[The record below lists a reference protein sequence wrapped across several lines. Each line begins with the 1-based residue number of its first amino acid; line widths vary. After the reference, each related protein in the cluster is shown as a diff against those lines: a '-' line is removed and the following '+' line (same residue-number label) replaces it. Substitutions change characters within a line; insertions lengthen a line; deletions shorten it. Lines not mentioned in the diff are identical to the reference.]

1 MIRRFF
7 FVLLGTYSFPPPLI
21 YGISFASLISTT
33 KERLMRELIYSL
45 FIHALCFQILF
56 GSTLLDLGQRKFR
69 RPASFGYGLELDTLK
84 NRLTEFKEKIKGK
97 EVKPENCG
105 EEDLNEEMSEE
116 ELMLMSLFGDNS
128 TVYSREDMAFN
139 KYVDSLEGNACGVVE
154 NEKQKP
160 AAQECVSKK
169 VPGYIETKAQEIMKA
184 EADNIEEDQ
193 RADFSLENA
202 EVRGFHKEALF
213 LMGEVRKY
221 LTDDSL
227 SKDDRV
233 GLLVEFLGS
242 VSLPMRD
249 LVTVLRAYTPLEYDG
264 KYFYESLL
272 PEFSGSLIEDEIS
285 KDLIESG
292 PNKMVENFY
301 LEVESRGW
309 GKIGLRYNPNDVIA
323 RDIVA
328 LLNAPTA
335 KNYTR
340 ASKWMTLQMM
350 LTQVATYDAMM
361 GIEKP
366 IEVPKSCQNHLNG
379 DLPEEIKMQ
388 YSAKDGEGLL
398 NRILADHG
406 LIYSEGNTDYT
417 EFYYD
422 LENKDPMKESYSGLM
437 PFETYKAA
445 MQDVYDSEGKS
456 GLGVLNAT
464 LDDYQNFT
472 EVVEILRPKALNVF
486 QNDHSWVFGLIDFED
501 EIYKGANLFNKVL
514 AQPESTEVYEY
525 TTEEGSTVEID
536 HVAQNLSTF
545 LVELMQRHKVNHWD
559 KLISGD
565 LKSKLEKTNVRIKFP
580 SLYGATAWRMW
591 ALRELENFANTVDTK
606 DIAVSRAF
614 DKAYISVNHKLNP
627 SRKIEDRVNALKSYL
642 NELKVSDE
650 FVPTRRLNTE
660 VHRRGYRLLE
670 RLWTELVLK
679 TSYLEKAKV
688 TEFDYLS
695 GQMQNGNPWARLRL
709 SYLVLM
715 NELEFITLE
724 EKPSYSKV
732 SNEEYS
738 ETSLKSC
745 LSKDISD
752 LRGRLNKAAKKM
764 GLNNPLE
771 PGYANL
777 AIKDKERE
785 QVFSTVID
793 KASPL
798 FKQLNTSGKPFYQ
811 DLEEVTYTTLLSKE
825 DVEKFVEEKLP
836 AGLHDMAWEGIED
849 FLETDE
855 ADVGRFFTDLY
866 RLKGNPEKQM
876 EYFEQYSQDFGIDN
890 SYDVKRT
897 FLVMDNNI
905 KTHVLKSLLRSSANL
920 RKVKIMQEMETLC
933 NIEPNDQESFK
944 TLFYTTSKA
953 QNQLNQLTGA
963 PTIPNDVMEK
973 INGKLSQM
981 SAEETKDMWLGI
993 GAGVL
998 GVAAMLIGGAC
1009 TGLTGGICAPL
1020 GVAMMG
1026 AGASAMTMQASLV
1039 TREFSRKQHAD
1050 LNTEKVK
1057 TFEELGFAN
1066 IGASDNVSRYWFWTI
1081 FEAASIIPLIGI
1093 TARSV
1098 RVGTKMTYLFAENTL
1113 KSGLRQGIKVTGRS
1127 SGTVYSEAD
1136 VAFSRL
1142 VLGFNSPVAQAK
1154 SVVNAVGKSSI
1165 ALKNALLNVGKQG
1178 INPKVIS
1185 RAIKRIR
1192 NLHKLYRQ
1200 GRISLVAMTRK
1211 IGKVIFGVQGVA
1223 KTYVSKVVVQETVDG
1238 IDKQTAKTVAEYFGN
1253 NPKGFHFLMSKYAK
1267 SVPKAIKS
1275 MERYEKGT
1283 SLLGKITLLP
1293 WARNGIRSL
1302 RSSHLKKFG
1311 ESILRIE
1318 KEAAELVAKNGDL
1331 EAYILKN
1338 VDELTDI
1345 FKDIPVKGVR
1355 EFAYMFFIQGGP
1367 HLGKSLSSISARGV
1381 NRATYW
1387 ASNGLVM
1394 RKFFNARSRLIYE
1407 GAKSQAK
1414 SILGLSTY
1422 VSAETA
1428 LESFKSFQSS
1438 VANAALK
1445 AGDDAGA
1452 EILQQYA
1459 KLEDRLVKEIHL
1471 VVKKYLDSSKLI
1483 QLKDGIVGG
1492 RKRLLSGVTQLD
1504 EAALKKII
1512 FSPESEQEKAL
1523 GVIIWSILP
1532 VENLFKLD
1540 EMGDVAHRVI
1550 RELANYENV
1559 GEYEKLLNAFKV
1571 LVIKRDPGVVE
1582 IM

>member
-1 MIRRFF
+1 
-7 FVLLGTYSFPPPLI
+7 
-21 YGISFASLISTT
+21 
-33 KERLMRELIYSL
+33 MRDFIYSL
-45 FIHALCFQILF
+45 FVHALCFQILF
-56 GSTLLDLGQRKFR
+56 GASLFELGQRKQR
-69 RPASFGYGLELDTLK
+69 RPASFGYEIELDALK
-84 NRLTEFKEKIKGK
+84 TRLVEFKEKIKGK
-97 EVKPENCG
+97 EVKPEDCG
-105 EEDLNEEMSEE
+105 EEEEQEGMSEE
-116 ELMLMSLFGDNS
+116 ELMLMSLFGESS

-154 NEKQKP
+154 NAKHEP
-160 AAQECVSKK
+160 AAEQCVSKK
-169 VPGYIETKAQEIMKA
+169 IPGYIETKASEIMKA
-184 EADNIEEDQ
+184 EAESIEEDF
-193 RADFSLENA
+193 RADFSLENK
-202 EVRGFHKEALF
+202 EVRDFHKEALF

-227 SKDDRV
+227 SKEDRV

-272 PEFSGSLIEDEIS
+272 PEFSGSLIEDELT
-285 KDLIESG
+285 KDLIQSG

-309 GKIGLRYNPNDVIA
+309 GKAGLRYNANDVIA

-361 GIEKP
+361 GIEEP
-366 IEVPKSCQNHLNG
+366 IEIPNSCQNHLNG
-379 DLPEEIKMQ
+379 DLPESIKMQ
-388 YSAKDGEGLL
+388 YSSEDGDGLL

-406 LIYSEGNTDYT
+406 LIYSEGNTDYS

-445 MQDVYDSEGKS
+445 MQDIYDSEGKS
-456 GLGVLNAT
+456 HLDILNAT
-464 LDDYQNFT
+464 LDDYQNFS
-472 EVVEILRPKALNVF
+472 EVVEVLRPKALGEF
-486 QNDHSWVFGLIDFED
+486 QDNNSWVFGLIDFED
-501 EIYKGANLFNKVL
+501 EVFKGANLFNKVL
-514 AQPESTEVYEY
+514 AQPETSEVYEY
-525 TTEEGSTVEID
+525 TSDEGDTVEID
-536 HVAQNLSTF
+536 HVAQNLSIF
-545 LVELMQRHKVNHWD
+545 LVELMQRHKVDHWD
-559 KLISGD
+559 KLINGD
-565 LKSKLEKTNVRIKFP
+565 LKLKLEQTQIRIKFP

-591 ALRELENFANTVDTK
+591 ALRELEDFSNRVDIK
-606 DIAVSRAF
+606 DASVQRAF
-614 DKAYISVNHKLNP
+614 NKAYISANHKLNP
-627 SRKIEDRVNALKSYL
+627 SRKIEDRIAALKSYL
-642 NELKVSDE
+642 SELKVSDE
-650 FVPTRRLNTE
+650 FIPTRRLNTE
-660 VHRRGYRLLE
+660 EHRKGYRLLE
-670 RLWTELVLK
+670 RLWTELVLG
-679 TSYLEKAKV
+679 TNYLEKAKL
-688 TEFDYLS
+688 TELDYLS
-695 GQMQNGNPWARLRL
+695 AQMQNGNPWARLRL

-715 NELEFITLE
+715 NELEFITSE
-724 EKPSYSKV
+724 AKPTYSKI
-732 SNEEYS
+732 SSDEYS
-738 ETSLKSC
+738 KTSLKAC
-745 LSKDISD
+745 LSRDISD
-752 LRGRLNKAAKKM
+752 LRSRLNKASKKM
-764 GLNNPLE
+764 GLTNPLE

-777 AIKDKERE
+777 VVKDKERE
-785 QVFSTVID
+785 QVFSTVVD

-811 DLEEVTYTTLLSKE
+811 DLEEVTYTTLLSKA
-825 DVEKFVEEKLP
+825 DVEKFVDEKLP

-905 KTHVLKSLLRSSANL
+905 KMHVLKSLLRSSANL
-920 RKVKIMQEMETLC
+920 RKVKIMQEMDVLC
-933 NIEPNDQESFK
+933 NLEPNDQESFK

-963 PTIPNDVMEK
+963 PTVPNDVMEK
-973 INGKLSQM
+973 INGKLAQM
-981 SAEETKDMWLGI
+981 SSEETKDMWLGI

-1009 TGLTGGICAPL
+1009 TGVTGGICAPL
-1020 GVAMMG
+1020 GVAMMA
-1026 AGASAMTMQASLV
+1026 AGASAMTMQANLV
-1039 TREFSRKQHAD
+1039 TREFARKKHAD
-1050 LNTEKVK
+1050 MNTEKVK
-1057 TFEELGFAN
+1057 SFEELGFAN
-1066 IGASDNVSRYWFWTI
+1066 IGASDNVSRSWFWTI
-1081 FEAASIIPLIGI
+1081 FETVSIIPLIGI

-1098 RVGTKMTYLFAENTL
+1098 KVGSKMTYLFAENTL

-1142 VLGFNSPVAQAK
+1142 VLGFSSPVAQAK
-1154 SVVNAVGKSSI
+1154 EVINAVGKSSV
-1165 ALKNALLNVGKQG
+1165 ALKNALLNAGRKG
-1178 INPKVIS
+1178 MDPKIIS
-1185 RAIKRIR
+1185 RGIRRIR
-1192 NLHKLYRQ
+1192 NLHKLHRQ
-1200 GRISLVAMTRK
+1200 GKISLVAMTRK
-1211 IGKVIFGVQGVA
+1211 IGKIIFGIQGVA
-1223 KTYVSKVVVQETVDG
+1223 KTYVSKVAVKETVES
-1238 IDKQTAKTVAEYFGN
+1238 IDKQTAKTVAEYFAN
-1253 NPKGFHFLMSKYAK
+1253 NPKGFHFLMKEYAK
-1267 SVPKAIKS
+1267 KVPKAIKS

-1302 RSSHLKKFG
+1302 RSSHLTKYADN
-1311 ESILRIE
+1311 ILRVE
-1318 KEAAELVAKNGDL
+1318 REAAELVAKNGNL
-1331 EAYILKN
+1331 EEYILKN

-1345 FKDIPVKGVR
+1345 FKDIPMRKR
-1355 EFAYMFFIQGGP
+1355 ELPYMFFIQGGP

-1381 NRATYW
+1381 NKATYW

-1428 LESFKSFQSS
+1428 LESFKSFQIS
-1438 VANAALK
+1438 VVNAATK

-1452 EILQQYA
+1452 EILQQYT
-1459 KLEDRLVKEIHL
+1459 KLEDKLVNEIYGA
-1471 VVKKYLDSSKLI
+1471 VRQYLDSSKLVH
-1483 QLKDGIVGG
+1483 LKDGITGG
-1492 RKRLLSGVTQLD
+1492 KKRLLSGVTELD
-1504 EAALKKII
+1504 ETALKKVI
-1512 FSPESEQEKAL
+1512 FAPETEQEKAL
-1523 GVIIWSILP
+1523 GVVIWSVLP
-1532 VENLFKLD
+1532 VEKLFKLD
-1540 EMGDVAHRVI
+1540 EIGDVAHRVI

>member
-1 MIRRFF
+1 
-7 FVLLGTYSFPPPLI
+7 
-21 YGISFASLISTT
+21 
-33 KERLMRELIYSL
+33 MREFIYSL

-56 GSTLLDLGQRKFR
+56 GPSLMDLGQRKLR
-69 RPASFGYGLELDTLK
+69 RPASFGYELELDALK
-84 NRLTEFKEKIKGK
+84 TRLVEFKEKLKGK
-97 EVKPENCG
+97 EVKPENCS
-105 EEDLNEEMSEE
+105 EEDSEGGMSEE
-116 ELMLMSLFGDNS
+116 EAMLMSLFGENS

-154 NEKQKP
+154 NNQQQP
-160 AAQECVSKK
+160 AAENCVSKK
-169 VPGYIETKAQEIMKA
+169 VDGYIDLKAKAIMKA
-184 EADNIEEDQ
+184 EAESVEEDH
-193 RADFSLENA
+193 RADFSLENK
-202 EVRGFHKEALF
+202 EVRELHKEALF

-221 LTDDSL
+221 LTDDTL

-272 PEFSGSLIEDEIS
+272 PEFSGGLIEDEVS
-285 KDLIESG
+285 KDLIQSG

-309 GKIGLRYNPNDVIA
+309 GKAGLRYNPNDVIA

-335 KNYTR
+335 KNYVR

-361 GIEKP
+361 GIEEP
-366 IEVPKSCQNHLNG
+366 IEIPNSCQNHLNG
-379 DLPEEIKMQ
+379 DLPEKIKMQ
-388 YSAKDGEGLL
+388 YSSQDGDGLL

-445 MQDVYDSEGKS
+445 MQELYDSEGKS
-456 GLGVLNAT
+456 GLDILNAT
-464 LDDYQNFT
+464 LDDYQNFN
-472 EVVEILRPKALNVF
+472 EVVEILRPKALSVF
-486 QNDHSWVFGLIDFED
+486 QDNHSWVFGLIDFED
-501 EIYKGANLFNKVL
+501 EIYKGSNLFNKVL
-514 AQPESTEVYEY
+514 AQPETSEIYEY
-525 TTEEGSTVEID
+525 TNDAGNTVEID

-545 LVELMQRHKVNHWD
+545 LVELMQRHKVDHWD

-565 LKSKLEKTNVRIKFP
+565 LKLSLERTQVRIKFP

-591 ALRELENFANTVDTK
+591 ALRQLEEFVQTVDIK
-606 DIAVSRAF
+606 DAKVIRAF
-614 DKAYISVNHKLNP
+614 NKAYLNANHKLNP
-627 SRKIEDRVNALKSYL
+627 SNKTEDRVNALKSYL

-660 VHRRGYRLLE
+660 THRKGYRLLE
-670 RLWTELVLK
+670 RLWTELVLR
-679 TSYLEKAKV
+679 TSYLTKAKLS
-688 TEFDYLS
+688 EYDYLK

-709 SYLVLM
+709 SYIVLM
-715 NELEFITLE
+715 NELEFITSE
-724 EKPSYSKV
+724 QRPTYSQV
-732 SNEEYS
+732 SQEEYNS
-738 ETSLKSC
+738 TSLKSC
-745 LSKDISD
+745 LNKDISD
-752 LRGRLNKAAKKM
+752 LRTRLTKAAKKM
-764 GLNNPLE
+764 GLTNPLE

-777 AIKDKERE
+777 VVKDKERD

-798 FKQLNTSGKPFYQ
+798 FKQQDTSGKPFYQ
-811 DLEEVTYTTLLSKE
+811 NLEEVTYATLLSKE
-825 DVEKFVEEKLP
+825 DVEKFVDEKLP

-849 FLETDE
+849 FLATDE
-855 ADVGRFFTDLY
+855 ADIGRFFTDLY

-905 KTHVLKSLLRSSANL
+905 KIHVLKSLLKSSANL
-920 RKVKIMQEMETLC
+920 RKVKIMQEMEQLC
-933 NIEPNDQESFK
+933 NLEPEDQENFK
-944 TLFYTTSKA
+944 TLFYSTSKA

-963 PTIPNDVMEK
+963 PTVPNDVMEK
-973 INGKLSQM
+973 INGKLASM
-981 SAEETKDMWLGI
+981 SAEEKKDMWLGI

-1009 TGLTGGICAPL
+1009 TGVTGGICAPL
-1020 GVAMMG
+1020 GVAMMA
-1026 AGASAMTMQASLV
+1026 AGASAMTMQADLM
-1039 TREFSRKQHAD
+1039 TREFSRKKQAD

-1066 IGASDNVSRYWFWTI
+1066 IGSSDNVSRSWFWTI
-1081 FEAASIIPLIGI
+1081 FEAVSIIPLIGI

-1127 SGTVYSEAD
+1127 SGTVYAEAD

-1142 VLGFNSPVAQAK
+1142 VLGFSTPLAQAK
-1154 SVVNAVGKSSI
+1154 EVTKALGKGSI
-1165 ALKNALLNVGKQG
+1165 ALKNALLNAGKAG
-1178 INPKVIS
+1178 VNPKVVS

-1200 GRISLVAMTRK
+1200 GKISLVAMTRK
-1211 IGKVIFGVQGVA
+1211 IGKIIFGVQGVA
-1223 KTYVSKVVVQETVDG
+1223 KTYVSKVAVTETVEN
-1238 IDKQTAKTVAEYFGN
+1238 IDKQTAKTVADYFAG
-1253 NPKGFHFLMSKYAK
+1253 NPKGFHFLMNEYAK
-1267 SVPKAIKS
+1267 KVPGAIKS

-1283 SLLGKITLLP
+1283 SLIGKIALLP
-1293 WARNGIRSL
+1293 WMRNGIRSI
-1302 RSSHLKKFG
+1302 RSSHLSKYADN
-1311 ESILRIE
+1311 ILRME
-1318 KEAAELVAKNGDL
+1318 RETAELVAKNGNL
-1331 EAYILKN
+1331 EDYILRN

-1345 FKDIPVKGVR
+1345 FKDIPMRKR
-1355 EFAYMFFIQGGP
+1355 ELPYMFFIQGGP

-1381 NRATYW
+1381 NKATYW

-1407 GAKSQAK
+1407 SAKSQAK

-1428 LESFKSFQSS
+1428 LETFKNFQFS
-1438 VANAALK
+1438 VANAAAK
-1445 AGDDAGA
+1445 AGDTAGT
-1452 EILQQYA
+1452 EILEQYT
-1459 KLEDRLVKEIHL
+1459 KLEDKLVKE
-1471 VVKKYLDSSKLI
+1471 VYQSVKQYLDSSKLVH
-1483 QLKDGIVGG
+1483 LKDGVVGG
-1492 RKRLLSGVTQLD
+1492 KKRLLNGVSKLD
-1504 EAALKKII
+1504 ETALKKII

-1523 GVIIWSILP
+1523 GVVIWSILP
-1532 VENLFKLD
+1532 VEKLFKLD